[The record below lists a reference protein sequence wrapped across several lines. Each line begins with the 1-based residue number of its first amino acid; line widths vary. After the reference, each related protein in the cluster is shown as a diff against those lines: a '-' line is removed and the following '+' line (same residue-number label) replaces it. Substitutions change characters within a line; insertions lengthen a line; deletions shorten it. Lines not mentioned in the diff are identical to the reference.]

1 MSSHIF
7 TCLGIVFALS
17 ACAGR
22 QGAARPAVDRALGC
36 YVVRTDVDS
45 NQRGWF
51 PDTIAL
57 LSSRS
62 KDGPVE
68 NTYRVRL
75 TERQA
80 RRMSLL
86 SFGWRNVGAD
96 SLEIVGSSGFFG
108 VEFKGRFT
116 ADGFEGSAASFTDV
130 IGPDPVPR
138 YPVAATR
145 ARCLGF

>member
-7 TCLGIVFALS
+7 TCLGIVLALS

-22 QGAARPAVDRALGC
+22 PRAARPKVDRALGC
-36 YVVRTDVDS
+36 YVVRTEVGS
-45 NQRGWF
+45 SQRGWF

-62 KDGPVE
+62 KDGPAE

-75 TERQA
+75 TDRQA

-96 SLEIVGSSGFFG
+96 SLEIVEVVSRSM
-108 VEFKGRFT
+108 KQLRLK
-116 ADGFEGSAASFTDV
+116 
-130 IGPDPVPR
+130 VPR
-138 YPVAATR
+138 TELSGARNLKELIDMFEHAAQ
-145 ARCLGF
+145 AAGKAAV

>member
-7 TCLGIVFALS
+7 TRLGVVFALS

-22 QGAARPAVDRALGC
+22 QGAARPEVDRTLGC
-36 YVVRTDVDS
+36 YVVRTEVDS
-45 NQRGWF
+45 DQRGWF
-51 PDTIAL
+51 PDTIVL

-86 SFGWRNVGAD
+86 SFGWRSVGAD

-116 ADGFEGSAASFTDV
+116 PDGFEGSAASFTDV

-138 YPVAATR
+138 HTVAATR